1 MFVDYV
7 RVTIKSGDGGNGAST
22 FRREKY
28 VPAGGPDGGDGGK
41 GGDIYFEA
49 DKSMNTLIDFRYTK
63 KFKAEDGENGSGNHC
78 YGKSAEDLYIKVP
91 RGTVLK
97 DAETG
102 KVIVDI
108 SEPEQKELVL
118 KGGMG
123 GKGNSHFATS
133 TRQAPHF
140 AIDGEKGKEKEI
152 ILELKLLADAR
163 TYWVSK
169 CREINYIIESNI
181 CNT

>member
-1 MFVDYV
+1 
-7 RVTIKSGDGGNGAST
+7 
-22 FRREKY
+22 
-28 VPAGGPDGGDGGK
+28 
-41 GGDIYFEA
+41 
-49 DKSMNTLIDFRYTK
+49 LILDTQK
-63 KFKAEDGENGSGNHC
+63 DLKQKIGENGSGNHC
-78 YGKSAEDLYIKVP
+78 YGKSGEDLYIKVP
-91 RGTVLK
+91 SGTVLK

-102 KVIVDI
+102 KVILDI
-108 SEPEQKELVL
+108 SKIGQKELVL

-152 ILELKLLADAR
+152 ILELKLLADVR

-169 CREINYIIESNI
+169 CREINYSFKSNSS
-181 CNT
+181 NT